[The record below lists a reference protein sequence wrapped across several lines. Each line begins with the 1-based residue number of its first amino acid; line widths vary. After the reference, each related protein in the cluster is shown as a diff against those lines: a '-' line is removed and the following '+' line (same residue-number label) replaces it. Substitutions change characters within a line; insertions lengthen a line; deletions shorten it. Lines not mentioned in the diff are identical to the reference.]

1 MCAAWLENVDVFCL
15 ACFNVS
21 VCSVDHID
29 AICRCVLFLLIQ
41 CIRVVLLRLLL
52 WWVMV
57 RFRVSFYIGV
67 MIVLEDG
74 GGAKEPGS
82 YFRNFVCA

>member
-1 MCAAWLENVDVFCL
+1 MQVCA
-15 ACFNVS
+15 VS
-21 VCSVDHID
+21 AYSVYTGRIAALT
-29 AICRCVLFLLIQ
+29 AI
-41 CIRVVLLRLLL
+41 

-57 RFRVSFYIGV
+57 RFRVSFCIGV